1 MYMKL
6 LVVDFL
12 IKFVSLTL
20 HHLKKNIISDML
32 ESIEIWIKTG
42 FYEIFR

>member
-20 HHLKKNIISDML
+20 HHLKK
-32 ESIEIWIKTG
+32 
-42 FYEIFR
+42 YYFRYAGIN